1 MNCGRLDWIHVSALE
16 RMSGSDANAELM
28 TRDSCPPIWLLIM
41 PMPATSA
48 AASAPM
54 PRNLMK
60 FPGAKNLVMR
70 LPMVSR
76 PDWSLPPAE
85 PMAFCSG
92 PPMAS
97 PSPPKMLPNAVL
109 NGAARLESLPV
120 MALVLPLILESVE
133 AKGSPSRVMASRMV
147 LLNSGFV
154 LLPMAVMALPSGEV
168 LIFPAA
174 VARPLVMASPICPVL
189 VLMPV
194 AVLVRPVYRLLFSH
208 LKARF
213 AMPGV
218 SFVRMVLNMPSVA
231 DVSWL
236 PPCLMR
242 LMALAKG
249 SPSMA
254 MASRRL
260 GLR

>member
-1 MNCGRLDWIHVSALE
+1 
-16 RMSGSDANAELM
+16 MSGSDANAELM
-28 TRDSCPPIWLLIM
+28 TRDSCPPIWLFIM

-60 FPGAKNLVMR
+60 FPGAKNLVTR

-76 PDWSLPPAE
+76 PDWSLLPCGADGVLQWSADGVAE
-85 PMAFCSG
+85 SAEDVAERGFEWCG
-92 PPMAS
+92 EAGDF
-97 PSPPKMLPNAVL
+97 AGD
-109 NGAARLESLPV
+109 GAGFAADFGARAGE
-120 MALVLPLILESVE
+120 
-133 AKGSPSRVMASRMV
+133 GSPSRVMASRMV

-194 AVLVRPVYRLLFSH
+194 AVLVRPV
-208 LKARF
+208 
-213 AMPGV
+213 
-218 SFVRMVLNMPSVA
+218 
-231 DVSWL
+231 
-236 PPCLMR
+236 
-242 LMALAKG
+242 
-249 SPSMA
+249 
-254 MASRRL
+254 
-260 GLR
+260 

>member
-1 MNCGRLDWIHVSALE
+1 
-16 RMSGSDANAELM
+16 
-28 TRDSCPPIWLLIM
+28 M

-60 FPGAKNLVMR
+60 FPGAKNLVTR
-70 LPMVSR
+70 PPMALR
-76 PDWSLPPAE
+76 PFCSPVPAL

-97 PSPPKMLPNAVL
+97 PRPPKMLPNAVL
-109 NGAARLESLPV
+109 NGAAKLESLPV
-120 MALVLPLILESVE
+120 MALVLPLILESAL

-174 VARPLVMASPICPVL
+174 VPRPLVMASPICPAL

-194 AVLVRPVYRLLFSH
+194 VAAVSPVYRLLFSH
-208 LKARF
+208 LKAML

-218 SFVRMVLNMPSVA
+218 SFVRMVLKMPSVA
-231 DVSWL
+231 EASWL